1 MSHKTRGR
9 PFTAGN
15 PGRPRG
21 AKNKTTIMFEQLGE
35 GQAEQLI
42 EKTIELA
49 LGGNVRCLGMLLDR
63 IWPARK
69 SAPIALSFPPIKS
82 PQDVLAAVAAL
93 LTAVGDGRLS
103 NRRSVGT
110 VPRRTAVDE
119 SHRAAGRVE
128 AARGSREGEGA
139 QRCKKQSSV
148 D

>member
-103 NRRSVGT
+103 
-110 VPRRTAVDE
+110 PEEAWAL
-119 SHRAAGRVE
+119 SHV
-128 AARGSREGEGA
+128 A
-139 QRCKKQSSV
+139 QQSMKAIEQQDV
-148 D
+148 LKRLEDLEKEKERNDAKNNPA

>member
-1 MSHKTRGR
+1 MPHKTRGR

-21 AKNKTTIMFEQLGE
+21 AKNKTTIMLEQLSE

-42 EKTIELA
+42 NKTVELA
-49 LGGNVRCLGMLLDR
+49 MAGNVRCLGMLLDR

-69 SAPIALSFPPIKS
+69 GAPIALDFPPIKS

-103 NRRSVGT
+103 
-110 VPRRTAVDE
+110 PEEAWAL
-119 SHRAAGRVE
+119 SHV
-128 AARGSREGEGA
+128 A
-139 QRCKKQSSV
+139 QQSMKAIEQQDV
-148 D
+148 LKRLEDLEKEKERNDAKNNPA